1 MRSEDRYRS
10 YAELQKNEEEGIDF
24 RVCMTDRTA
33 SAAVIAPHG
42 GKIEPGTSEIAIA
55 IAGGSYSL
63 YSFEGLRPRPH
74 QDLHIT
80 STNFDEPRCLDLIA
94 THNCVVSVHGLRGE
108 HKAVD
113 LGGLDI
119 GLRDAACQ
127 KLKDAGFIAKIVT
140 KGSHA
145 ALSERNICNRGQWRI
160 GVQLELTRGLRDAV
174 LQDRTQLAAFAQAV
188 RTAIAD
194 AADE

>member
-1 MRSEDRYRS
+1 
-10 YAELQKNEEEGIDF
+10 
-24 RVCMTDRTA
+24 MTDRAA

-42 GKIEPGTSEIAIA
+42 GKIEPGTSEMAMA

-63 YSFEGLRPRPH
+63 YSFEGLRSRPH
-74 QDLHIT
+74 RHLHIT
-80 STNFDEPRCLDLIA
+80 STNFDEPRCLHLIA
-94 THNCVVSVHGLRGE
+94 THKFVVSIHGLRGE
-108 HKAVD
+108 HKTVD

-127 KLKDAGFIAKIVT
+127 KLKDVGFIAKVVT

-145 ALSERNICNRGQWRI
+145 ALSERNICNRGQRRI
-160 GVQLELTRGLRDAV
+160 GVQLELTRGLRIAV
-174 LQDRTQLAAFAQAV
+174 LQERTRLAAFAQAI
-188 RTAIAD
+188 RAAIAD